1 MPGIN
6 LETVRFAAPEYLWL
20 LIAPGLLLV
29 GWGYQLAARRRDARR
44 FRQHRRLPVRERF
57 PIFGSLVFW
66 LCLIL
71 SSACVTV
78 ALSRP
83 TAATALVRTAGV
95 DLVIL
100 QDGSA
105 SMQTPDVAGNRWQRA
120 MRFLRVLGESLA
132 WKDDRMA
139 MALFAH
145 IAAPQ
150 VRLTKDPNTFFF
162 FLDHLAHE
170 SPFRLEDDTSWDTNI
185 ELGIAW
191 GMRLIEK
198 DQELYGKSPN
208 AKTFVLVTD
217 GQAWSGEV
225 ARSLKLARSNDV
237 PVYVVGVGT
246 TIGGFIPEPER
257 KPNDTSPREP
267 PIRGSLDVLYR
278 QGRDRPGDRP
288 IHQGGPGRLGH
299 RREGQGAG
307 TRLEIR
313 GARDGRPVRSTALGL
328 HLGPALFQLAQDP
341 PEEAAVHPAG
351 DAAASAAG
359 EGFGLGVFEMVRD
372 LVEEGVEQLVE
383 WPPALLAIV

>member
-1 MPGIN
+1 MLGID
-6 LETVRFAAPEYLWL
+6 LDTLRFAAPQYLWL
-20 LIAPGLLLV
+20 LIAPAVLLIA
-29 GWGYQLAARRRDARR
+29 WFWQLAARRRDARR
-44 FRQHRRLPVRERF
+44 YRQHRRLPVRERF

-71 SSACVTV
+71 ASACTIV

-83 TAATALVRTAGV
+83 TAAAALVRTAGV

-105 SMQTPDVAGNRWQRA
+105 SMRTADVAAGNRWQRS
-120 MRFLRVLGESLA
+120 MRFLRVLGESLG

-162 FLDHLAHE
+162 FLDHLAQE
-170 SPFRLEDDTSWDTNI
+170 SPFRLEDDTTWDTNI

-208 AKTFVLVTD
+208 AKAFVLVSD

-225 ARSLKLARSNDV
+225 ARSLKIARTNDV

-246 TIGGFIPEPER
+246 TLGGLIPEPPR
-257 KPNDTSPREP
+257 KANDTSPQEP
-267 PIRGSLDVLYR
+267 PIRSALDRSSLSMIAKAGGGEYLEL
-278 QGRDRPGDRP
+278 DREGDRE
-288 IHQGGPGRLGH
+288 IANKIIDAA
-299 RREGQGAG
+299 RRRAGSRGLEVANEELYWRFLLAAAALMGAG
-307 TRLEIR
+307 L
-313 GARDGRPVRSTALGL
+313 
-328 HLGPALFQLAQDP
+328 LFLQERAELWLQ
-341 PEEAAVHPAG
+341 
-351 DAAASAAG
+351 AAG
-359 EGFGLGVFEMVRD
+359 AGVALA
-372 LVEEGVEQLVE
+372 LVWTLTR
-383 WPPALLAIV
+383 

>member
-1 MPGIN
+1 LLGID

-20 LIAPGLLLV
+20 LIAPGALLV
-29 GWGYQLAARRRDARR
+29 GWVWQLAARRRDARR

-71 SSACVTV
+71 ASACTIISL
-78 ALSRP
+78 ARP
-83 TAATALVRTAGV
+83 TAAAALVRTAGV
-95 DLVIL
+95 DLVVL

-105 SMQTPDVAGNRWQRA
+105 SMRTEDAPGNRWQRS

-150 VRLTKDPNTFFF
+150 VRLTRDPNTFFF
-162 FLDHLAHE
+162 FLDHLAQE
-170 SPFRLEDDTSWDTNI
+170 SPFRLEDDTTWDTNI

-191 GMRLIEK
+191 GMRLIER

-225 ARSLKLARSNDV
+225 ARSLKIARTNDV

-246 TIGGFIPEPER
+246 TVGGFIPDVPR
-257 KPNDTSPREP
+257 KPGDRSPVEP
-267 PIRGSLDVLYR
+267 PIRSSLDRASLSMIASAGGGEYLEL
-278 QGRDRPGDRP
+278 DREGDRE
-288 IHQGGPGRLGH
+288 IANRIIDSA
-299 RREGQGAG
+299 RRRAGSRGLEVANEELYWRFLLLAAGLLSVGLLFLQERVELWLQAAGAG
-307 TRLEIR
+307 AALALVWTLTR
-313 GARDGRPVRSTALGL
+313 
-328 HLGPALFQLAQDP
+328 
-341 PEEAAVHPAG
+341 
-351 DAAASAAG
+351 
-359 EGFGLGVFEMVRD
+359 
-372 LVEEGVEQLVE
+372 
-383 WPPALLAIV
+383 